1 MTLADKREF
10 DEAFRVRDRKVAKE
24 QGIDEGKDGD
34 IGANAQGQRENCDCG
49 ETGIFAQRA
58 EGVAEVLPELV
69 HDGSLQNMSRA
80 GFYPDL
86 RQVGS
91 AFPAPKIQGGVI
103 FRFLSGHA
111 A

>member
-1 MTLADKREF
+1 
-10 DEAFRVRDRKVAKE
+10 
-24 QGIDEGKDGD
+24 
-34 IGANAQGQRENCDCG
+34 
-49 ETGIFAQRA
+49 
-58 EGVAEVLPELV
+58 LPELV

-111 A
+111 AWCGEYCTRSRRGLGSMLLLPGLAALGC